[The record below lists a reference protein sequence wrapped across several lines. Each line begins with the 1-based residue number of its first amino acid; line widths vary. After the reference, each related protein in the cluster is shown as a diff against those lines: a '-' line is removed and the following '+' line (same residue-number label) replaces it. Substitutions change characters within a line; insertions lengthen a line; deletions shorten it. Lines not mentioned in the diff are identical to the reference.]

1 MKQRSMGKH
10 CKRIGVTFIVMATIF
25 LGMGQANAI
34 PIVSTLGNSIGDY
47 NKGLT
52 VGQAFTTGQ
61 PITIGT
67 AEFLFGGGWTPTAGA
82 YLTIQNNVLDINGDG
97 IPGSTVHDTWN
108 THSTSGNIVT
118 YSGNYTLSAGTTY
131 WLVLHDSV
139 SQKIAYTAYDL
150 STSLVMNYGAS
161 LPERYNNFETPNPPN
176 ITYWTIEDGPTIFAV
191 NPVPIPGAVW
201 LLGSGLIG
209 LVGIGRKRLRK

>member
-1 MKQRSMGKH
+1 VKQRRMGKN

-82 YLTIQNNVLDINGDG
+82 YLTIQNNVLDINGYG
-97 IPGSTVHDTWN
+97 KLGSTVYDTW
-108 THSTSGNIVT
+108 TTPSISGNKLT
-118 YSGNYTLSAGTTY
+118 YSGNYTLSANTTY

-139 SQKIAYTAYDL
+139 SQGIAYTTGTNKEL
-150 STSLVMNYGAS
+150 NFGAS
-161 LPERYNNFETPNPPN
+161 LPEIYNNFETASGTPY
-176 ITYWTIEDGPTIFAV
+176 YWALEFGPTMFAI

-201 LLGSGLIG
+201 LFGSGLAG
-209 LVGIGRKRLRK
+209 LVGIGRRRMRK

>member
-1 MKQRSMGKH
+1 MGKH

-82 YLTIQNNVLDINGDG
+82 YLTIQNNVLDINGYG
-97 IPGSTVHDTWN
+97 KLGSTVYDTW
-108 THSTSGNIVT
+108 TTPSISGNKLT
-118 YSGNYTLSAGTTY
+118 YSGNYTLSANTTY

-139 SQKIAYTAYDL
+139 SQGIAYTTGTNKEL
-150 STSLVMNYGAS
+150 NFGAS
-161 LPERYNNFETPNPPN
+161 LPEIYNNFETASGTPY
-176 ITYWTIEDGPTIFAV
+176 YWALEFGPTMFAV

-201 LLGSGLIG
+201 LFGSGLAG
-209 LVGIGRKRLRK
+209 LVGIGRRRMRK

>member
-1 MKQRSMGKH
+1 MKQRSMGKY

-47 NKGLT
+47 NRGLT

-82 YLTIQNNVLDINGDG
+82 YLTIQNNVLDINGYG
-97 IPGSTVHDTWN
+97 KLGSTVYDTW
-108 THSTSGNIVT
+108 TTPSISGNKLT
-118 YSGNYTLSAGTTY
+118 YSGNYTLSANTTY

-139 SQKIAYTAYDL
+139 SQGIAYTTGTNKEL
-150 STSLVMNYGAS
+150 NFGAS
-161 LPERYNNFETPNPPN
+161 LPEIYNNFETASGTPY
-176 ITYWTIEDGPTIFAV
+176 YWALEFGPTMFAV

-201 LLGSGLIG
+201 LFGSGLAG
-209 LVGIGRKRLRK
+209 LVGIGRRRMRK

>member
-1 MKQRSMGKH
+1 VKQRRMGKN

-82 YLTIQNNVLDINGDG
+82 YLTIQNNVLDINGYG
-97 IPGSTVHDTWN
+97 KLGSTVYDTW
-108 THSTSGNIVT
+108 TTPSISGNKLT
-118 YSGNYTLSAGTTY
+118 YSGNYTLSANTTY

-139 SQKIAYTAYDL
+139 SQGIAYTTGTNKEL
-150 STSLVMNYGAS
+150 NFGAS
-161 LPERYNNFETPNPPN
+161 LPEIYNNFETASGTPY
-176 ITYWTIEDGPTIFAV
+176 YWALEFGPTMFAV

-201 LLGSGLIG
+201 LFGSGLAG
-209 LVGIGRKRLRK
+209 LVGIGRRRMRK